1 MTPARVVGVAAKET
15 RLDDYKRKPQT
26 AGEIQ
31 PITNLKSETQCACDH
46 DSANFQKQQLNNHGL
61 LMELK
66 TISCT
71 SQVCKAVHCSE

>member
-1 MTPARVVGVAAKET
+1 MTLARVVGVAAKET
-15 RLDDYKRKPQT
+15 RLRKPQT

-46 DSANFQKQQLNNHGL
+46 DSANFPKQQLNNHGL

-71 SQVCKAVHCSE
+71 GQECKALHCSE